1 LAIIATRATRIA
13 RAAALVP
20 ALAAATYYAYSG
32 LTLSHYDAKA
42 HLVVARR
49 IFDSL
54 TPGWHQIG
62 AVWLPLP
69 HLLNAVPV
77 QLDACYRSGFSG
89 VALSVTSFVVM
100 SGATA
105 ALVARATGSIV
116 GALVA
121 VALADLNPNVLY
133 LQSTPMTEPL
143 LFALVL
149 VAVERLSRWAEM
161 PSNAHA
167 RQAGIALGAAC
178 WTRYEAWPV
187 GAAALAM
194 TAVAR
199 FLRGGQ
205 RGNVLRGIF
214 RIAAWP
220 AGFVIV
226 FLVLSRAT
234 VGEWFVA
241 GGFFVPENPALGRP
255 LAAARQVLNGVVS
268 LGGVP
273 LVVAGVAGATSAAAV
288 ALRRRDD
295 RSPALLLSL
304 APLAAAALPF
314 YAFVQGHPYRVRYNI
329 ALVVAAAVLGG
340 VLVGLLHRRWPRAG
354 TALGVG
360 LVVAVVAGHPPLEA
374 DAPMVREA
382 QWDTAHRRGRS
393 AVTAYL
399 SREWDGQP
407 IMASMGSLAH
417 YMQETSR
424 AGFRIKDYLHEGN
437 GDLWKEALKRPHPH
451 AAWIL
456 IEERAEGGDMLAALV
471 RTNPVFLSGYAR
483 VAEGGGVAL
492 YRRTQNSESRIQNPE

>member
-20 ALAAATYYAYSG
+20 AFAAAIYYAYTG

-77 QLDACYRSGFSG
+77 QLDAWYRSGFSG
-89 VALSVTSFVVM
+89 VAVSIVSFVVM
-100 SGATA
+100 SGAA
-105 ALVARATGSIV
+105 AAIVVRATGSIV

-121 VALADLNPNVLY
+121 VALAGLNPNVLY

-149 VAVERLSRWAEM
+149 VAVERLSRWAEA
-161 PSNAHA
+161 PSNVHA
-167 RQAGIALGAAC
+167 TQAGMALGAAC

-187 GAAALAM
+187 GAVALVLAGAAR
-194 TAVAR
+194 V
-199 FLRGGQ
+199 LRGGEPAD
-205 RGNVLRGIF
+205 VLRGAG

-226 FLVLSRAT
+226 FLALSRAT

-241 GGFFVPENPALGRP
+241 GGFFVPENPALNRP
-255 LAAARQVLNGVVS
+255 LVAARQVLSGVAS
-268 LGGVP
+268 LGGAV
-273 LVVAGVAGATSAAAV
+273 LVAAGVAGALSAAAV
-288 ALRRRDD
+288 ALKDRDD
-295 RSPALLLSL
+295 RSPALLVSI

-314 YAFVQGHPYRVRYNI
+314 FAFLEGHPYRVRYSI
-329 ALVVAAAVLGG
+329 VLVVAAALLGG
-340 VLVGLLHRRWPRAG
+340 VLGGLLHRKWPRAG
-354 TALGVG
+354 AVFGAG
-360 LVVAVVAGHPPLEA
+360 LIVAVVAGHPPLEA
-374 DAPMVREA
+374 DAPMVLEA
-382 QWDTAHRRGRS
+382 QWDVTHSRGRS

-399 SREWDGQP
+399 TREWDRQP

-437 GDLWKEALKRPHPH
+437 GDLWKEALKNPHPH

-471 RTNPVFLSGYAR
+471 RANPTFLSGYTR

-492 YRRTQNSESRIQNPE
+492 YRRTENSESRLQKPE